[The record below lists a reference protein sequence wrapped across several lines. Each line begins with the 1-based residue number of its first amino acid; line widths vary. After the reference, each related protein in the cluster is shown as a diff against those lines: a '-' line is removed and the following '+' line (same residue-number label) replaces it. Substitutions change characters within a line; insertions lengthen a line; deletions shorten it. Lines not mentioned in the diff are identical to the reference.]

1 MRLAHVVRP
10 VLPPY
15 RGNGEHTDEDAG
27 TAATPAITAAIVAA
41 GTGTGTGAGTAS
53 RTTSSPTSAATAV
66 TAVVGLDA
74 NVSMCVVDGR
84 EEVCG
89 GWLSAAVPGGLLLA
103 VREPL
108 QTGVTLVA
116 GRHGAAQREALPLH
130 HVRRLVVGRLEL
142 LKRIQQGPA

>member
-10 VLPPY
+10 VLPSY

-41 GTGTGTGAGTAS
+41 GTGTAGTGAGTAS
-53 RTTSSPTSAATAV
+53 ITSSPTAV

-89 GWLSAAVPGGLLLA
+89 GWLRAAVPGGLLLA

-108 QTGVTLVA
+108 QTGVAFVA

>member
-41 GTGTGTGAGTAS
+41 GTGTGAGT
-53 RTTSSPTSAATAV
+53 RTTSSRTPTAV
-66 TAVVGLDA
+66 TAIVGLDA

-84 EEVCG
+84 EEVCW

-108 QTGVTLVA
+108 QTGVTFVA

-130 HVRRLVVGRLEL
+130 HVCRLVVGRLEL